1 MDRSQAFRTLAAACM
16 ACGIDASRIS
26 THSMRKTFAR
36 RVYEASGHDLIRTQ
50 RALGHSSPVT
60 TARYLET
67 DSEALDRLILE
78 VAA

>member
-1 MDRSQAFRTLAAACM
+1 VLPSPRLSAGARNDYGVTGRTL
-16 ACGIDASRIS
+16 
-26 THSMRKTFAR
+26 TFAR

-67 DSEALDRLILE
+67 DADALDRLILDI
-78 VAA
+78 AA